1 MACARSRRSRAV
13 TGGQLG
19 EDRVDVRLGG
29 PALRPP
35 SAVPHPAPRL
45 RGCTARTLG
54 CTPRLSARLDQGID
68 RIELETRA
76 RKTVGEHLVDLTRDP
91 GPLGERRS
99 VTPLLFEAQSLL
111 QEGTLVD
118 RHHSVQPRFRPAAN
132 QRHHLGVETRVEG
145 SGGARRT
152 RPRAFHYPRQRIP
165 R

>member
-29 PALRPP
+29 PAVRQ
-35 SAVPHPAPRL
+35 
-45 RGCTARTLG
+45 
-54 CTPRLSARLDQGID
+54 RLSARLDQGID
-68 RIELETRA
+68 RIELENHA
-76 RKTVGEHLVDLTRDP
+76 PKTVGEHVVDLTRDP

-118 RHHSVQPRFRPAAN
+118 RHHSVLPRFRPAAN